1 MRITYTADD
10 GTVWNSEY
18 ECLSWERLR
27 QLLDAQDDDFV
38 DFCDHFG
45 DCCVD
50 VAGEESSM
58 RYLFENRTKLFQLT
72 DLMRKAIMLPSVYKA
87 QSEGTT

>member
-10 GTVWNSEY
+10 GTVWNSEH

-27 QLLDAQDDDFV
+27 QLLNAQDGDFV

-45 DCCVD
+45 DYCVD
-50 VAGEESSM
+50 VAGEESCM
-58 RYLFENRTKLFQLT
+58 RYLFENRTKLYQLT
-72 DLMRKAIMLPSVYKA
+72 DLMRKAMLLGSIDKS